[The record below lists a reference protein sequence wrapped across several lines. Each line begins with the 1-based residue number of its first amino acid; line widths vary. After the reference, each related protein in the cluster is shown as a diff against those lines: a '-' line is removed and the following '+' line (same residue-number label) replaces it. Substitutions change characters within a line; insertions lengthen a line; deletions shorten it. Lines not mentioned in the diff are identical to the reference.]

1 MVPDLA
7 GVGTF
12 CVYPS
17 AANPMPRERLRDG
30 TIFSI
35 RATPAQKQALVTEA
49 ERRGMSQSDLVRQ
62 ALTDAG
68 VPLWAGVRS

>member
-1 MVPDLA
+1 MAPDLA
-7 GVGTF
+7 ALGTF
-12 CVYPS
+12 GVYPG
-17 AANPMPRERLRDG
+17 AAHPMPRERLRDG

-35 RATPAQKQALVTEA
+35 RATPAQKQALVAEA
-49 ERRGMSQSDLVRQ
+49 ERRGMSQSDLVRK

>member
-1 MVPDLA
+1 
-7 GVGTF
+7 
-12 CVYPS
+12 
-17 AANPMPRERLRDG
+17 MPRERLRDG